1 MRCNEDTTEPT
12 SAHLLSFVFT
22 TSSLSSSTRVA
33 QMNKY
38 GDCKKYLPLSAAAS
52 HDRSANLLWRVSLL
66 LHSQLDNW
74 RWVERFAGWSQ
85 VSLAMRR
92 SGNVTFLLA
101 VDGDQSLC
109 WLLADHKTDVLSADG
124 QH

>member
-1 MRCNEDTTEPT
+1 MRCSEDTTEPT

-22 TSSLSSSTRVA
+22 TSSRSSSTKVA
-33 QMNKY
+33 QMNRY
-38 GDCKKYLPLSAAAS
+38 GDCKKYLHLLAAS
-52 HDRSANLLWRVSLL
+52 HDLPADLLWRVSFL

-74 RWVERFAGWSQ
+74 RWVERFAGWSH

-92 SGNVTFLLA
+92 GGNVTFLLA
-101 VDGDQSLC
+101 VNGDQSLC
-109 WLLADHKTDVLSADG
+109 WLLADHKTHVLSADG